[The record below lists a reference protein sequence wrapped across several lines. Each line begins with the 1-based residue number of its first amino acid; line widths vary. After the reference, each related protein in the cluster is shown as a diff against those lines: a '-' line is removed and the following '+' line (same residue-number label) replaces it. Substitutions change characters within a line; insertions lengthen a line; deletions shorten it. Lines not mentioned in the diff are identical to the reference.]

1 MDTLSQLWSC
11 NNISHF
17 FPPQL
22 VLQWYDDTAP
32 SVEYRDRELPRPAV
46 FLGILMYA
54 FDGFGNLSHAFSD
67 AASSLRPDKLPV
79 TLSNGSVT
87 NARRRLPLPI
97 LRCAWEHIRGLVNRD
112 AFPSPIKGFRVL
124 CLDGTD
130 FSVADTLDN
139 RATYGVPGSRAETA
153 AFPVMQAA
161 LAMDAATHLF
171 ITERHGPYGRASEQ
185 SLADAMLEEI
195 VKPGVLIEVDR
206 GLVSCDRLRRVREL
220 GGDMLARV
228 GAKWK
233 LPVLDVLDDGS
244 FLSAA
249 RGEGARNARST
260 PRGKH
265 PDDLLVR
272 VIEYRVCDDHDVVHE
287 FRLVT
292 TVLDPRLLP
301 ARTAAEG
308 YHLRWGIE
316 VGIREVKWLRERFRI
331 PLLPGRSEASVE
343 QEYMALLLSHSVL
356 RCAMAFAAQK
366 HGLDPTRLSLSGTL
380 AVLERYLPVLRSA
393 KPRHLWEIAARLLRD
408 IARQKL
414 PKPNGRV
421 CPRVVK
427 KWRRQ
432 FPAKRRSK
440 PTSTYPGHRLEL
452 KDFSATAA

>member
-1 MDTLSQLWSC
+1 MDTISLLWSRD
-11 NNISHF
+11 NISHF

-22 VLQWYDDTAP
+22 VLQWYADAAP
-32 SVEYRDRELPRPAV
+32 SVQYRDRELPRPAV

-87 NARRRLPLPI
+87 NARRRLPFPI
-97 LRCAWEHIRGLVNRD
+97 LQCAWEHVRSLVNRD
-112 AFPSPIKGFRVL
+112 ATPSPIKGFRVL

-130 FSVADTLDN
+130 FSVADTPEN
-139 RATYGVPGSRAETA
+139 RATYGVPGSRAEAA

-161 LAMDAATHLF
+161 LVMDAATHLF
-171 ITERHGPYGRASEQ
+171 IAERHGPYGRASEQ
-185 SLADAMLEEI
+185 SLADAMFEEM
-195 VKPGVLIEVDR
+195 VEPGVLLEVDR
-206 GLVSCDRLRRVREL
+206 GLVSYERLRRVREL
-220 GGDMLARV
+220 GGDMLARIS
-228 GAKWK
+228 AKWK

-244 FLSAA
+244 FLSAV
-249 RGEGARNARST
+249 RGASGRNARST
-260 PRGKH
+260 PRGTH

-272 VIEYRVCDDHDVVHE
+272 VIEYHVCDDQGNAHA

-292 TVLDPRLLP
+292 TVLDPGRLP
-301 ARTAAEG
+301 AQAAARG
-308 YHLRWGIE
+308 YHVRWGIE

-331 PLLPGRSEASVE
+331 PLFPGKSKDSVE

-356 RCAMAFAAQK
+356 RCAMAVAAQE

-393 KPRHLWEIAARLLRD
+393 TPRDLRDIAARMLRD

-427 KWRRQ
+427 KWHRQ
-432 FPAKRRSK
+432 FPAKRRSQ
-440 PTSTYPGHRLEL
+440 PTSTYPDHRLEL
-452 KDFSATAA
+452 KELSETAT